1 MSHWPL
7 ILSAAAI
14 LMITMGARQSLGL
27 FISPLNTA
35 TGLGIRAISFAMA
48 VAQFVWGAA
57 QPVARAVADRYGPG
71 RVLAFGVVVMALG
84 FALTPF
90 MANQWGLV
98 FHHRAAQRGRFGGGQ
113 LFGADRS
120 RCAAAQPAVARH
132 GIGRHQC
139 GWVVRPVRLRS
150 LAAAPDLGFRLGWRD
165 VLAGL
170 ISSPR
175 CRSRARCA
183 AAQARTKPRTSPRVA
198 GPQHGQGLAGGA
210 APAIADRS
218 YLLLHAGFFTCGFHI
233 AFLVTHLP
241 GEVQLCGLPAQV
253 ASWSL
258 ALIGLS
264 NIAGSL
270 AAGWAVQRYRS
281 KYVLAW
287 MYGSRALLVALYLMA
302 PKTAMTFYIFAVG
315 LGLTWLATVPP
326 TAGVVGKL
334 FGTRYLG
341 TLFGLTLLSHQIGG
355 FLGAWLGGIAIIQ
368 TGDYNWMWYAD
379 MALAAAAALCNLPI
393 REAGCARRSSPPE
406 RGEFAFAR
414 ARRWPQS
421 SAVAPRTKRNTA
433 VGRPCAS
440 TSGRDQRGHPA
451 ASPGRRPGCD
461 VLPGRRR
468 PVSSPAPSV
477 SKLIGA
483 SNHALDLGGVRCR
496 GMVCGAHLP

>member
-1 MSHWPL
+1 MSLSSRAMSHWPL

-35 TGLGIRAISFAMA
+35 TGLGIGAISFAMA

-57 QPVARAVADRYGPG
+57 QPVAGAVADRYGPG

-98 FHHRAAQRGRFGGGQ
+98 FTIGLLSAAGSGAGSFSVLIGAAAQRLSPQLRGMASGAINAGGSFGQFVFAPLLQRLISG
-113 LFGADRS
+113 F
-120 RCAAAQPAVARH
+120 
-132 GIGRHQC
+132 
-139 GWVVRPVRLRS
+139 GWVGAMFSLALIS
-150 LAAAPDLGFRLGWRD
+150 LAALPFARALRGRASPDE
-165 VLAGL
+165 
-170 ISSPR
+170 
-175 CRSRARCA
+175 A
-183 AAQARTKPRTSPRVA
+183 AAHDLESPAHNMDKGLRVA
-198 GPQHGQGLAGGA
+198 LRH
-210 APAIADRS
+210 AIADRS

-393 REAGCARRSSPPE
+393 REA
-406 RGEFAFAR
+406 
-414 ARRWPQS
+414 Q
-421 SAVAPRTKRNTA
+421 V
-433 VGRPCAS
+433 RPAI
-440 TSGRDQRGHPA
+440 QPA
-451 ASPGRRPGCD
+451 
-461 VLPGRRR
+461 
-468 PVSSPAPSV
+468 
-477 SKLIGA
+477 
-483 SNHALDLGGVRCR
+483 
-496 GMVCGAHLP
+496 